1 MKIFKIAALVALTML
16 IGASIA
22 YAGAGGGKGDLDRT
36 RDRLKDGSC
45 LTTVAAAPDRI
56 KAQDRLNLQD
66 GSCLTTVA

>member
-22 YAGAGGGKGDLDRT
+22 YAGSGGKGDLDRT

-56 KAQDRLNLQD
+56 KAQDRLRLQD